1 MVKFPLLLKLALQT
15 LSKTIIFIKTTSI
28 FMTSFTGLPS
38 RFRSSFTTSNHLF
51 PSSLPLTFPR
61 RQKIPSFPLLHQ
73 RCTSK
78 EHRSQFEPLRLSQ
91 VSIANSAAK
100 NHAFVAYSLL
110 IPRVDVEEEEK
121 SMSKQKTA
129 EKTRG
134 FCIYLQFNVAGFW
147 LFHAALFSTLV

>member
-1 MVKFPLLLKLALQT
+1 LPDEHFPTHHYQNHQLFLDKFPWYSIKIPNFLYHLQPPVSQFSST
-15 LSKTIIFIKTTSI
+15 Y
-28 FMTSFTGLPS
+28 LPQ
-38 RFRSSFTTSNHLF
+38 TSNI
-51 PSSLPLTFPR
+51 PSLPLFN
-61 RQKIPSFPLLHQ
+61 Q
-73 RCTSK
+73 RSTSK

-91 VSIANSAAK
+91 VSIVNSAAK

-121 SMSKQKTA
+121 SMSKQKQQRR
-129 EKTRG
+129 TRG